1 MVWLAPWCVNVG
13 RATRASPCECAD
25 VAELVRVGHQAY
37 SANLSVLEVERH
49 DHDRLACFAQ
59 DDAWTRVDR
68 HEVEAGVR
76 SSHEAAR
83 RDQERGYVL
92 AAVNRPSSRAADLAA
107 AVRPQ
112 PHVVGEQVR
121 EPAHVAV
128 VGSLHE
134 ARDDAPMFGRRWLK
148 APLPARQLFL
158 RTAEDLA
165 TRGFVPFD
173 NFGDLPV
180 LVVEDLA
187 Q

>member
-1 MVWLAPWCVNVG
+1 M
-13 RATRASPCECAD
+13 
-25 VAELVRVGHQAY
+25 
-37 SANLSVLEVERH
+37 
-49 DHDRLACFAQ
+49 
-59 DDAWTRVDR
+59 
-68 HEVEAGVR
+68 
-76 SSHEAAR
+76 
-83 RDQERGYVL
+83 
-92 AAVNRPSSRAADLAA
+92 NRPSSRAADLAA

-187 Q
+187 QQEHRPRERRQLLQEHQKCHRDRLFLLEFVGSTLVVGERHQGFR